1 MEFKDKLAED
11 YIDLYGSPD
20 FDVLR
25 QYSFVFLYKA
35 DFKEN
40 DIFMVQISEGG
51 LTHRLGWVFPLI
63 ALGSKEHDRWG
74 CPHFEVYARVGG
86 GIITGA
92 CGEVVDENTH
102 LLILKDDRA
111 LAVDLYVENLVVSL
125 MRYGYYSVSSS
136 TLFKNGLCSVAGI
149 DNNKLAVKKA
159 LAVDEYVPYV
169 RRLILELLPKVLDP
183 LSRFLSI
190 YQVYELLMERYFH
203 VLMEEY
209 RVRRTTIGTIRE
221 KMNDLSSERKLIGGV
236 FSRCEIRQATAEDE
250 RSLLR
255 RLFGD
260 DRDEQYYSKLTL
272 QDFIYDLRNA
282 IVHNYHKYELSSLMS
297 EISERMELILI
308 EVLENPKVSSFLR
321 EASAR

>member
-1 MEFKDKLAED
+1 MGFKDKLAED

-20 FDVLR
+20 LSVLR
-25 QYSFVFLYKA
+25 QYSFSFLSKV

-51 LTHRLGWVFPLI
+51 HTHRLGWIFPLI

-86 GIITGA
+86 SIIAGA
-92 CGEVVDENTH
+92 CDESVNENTH
-102 LLILKDDRA
+102 VIILNDERA
-111 LAVDLYVENLVVSL
+111 LALDLYVENLAVSL
-125 MRYGYYSVSSS
+125 MRYGYYPISSS
-136 TLFKNGLCSVAGI
+136 TLFRNGLCTVSGI
-149 DNNKLAVKKA
+149 DNGKLSVRKA
-159 LAVDEYVPYV
+159 LAPSEYVPYV

-203 VLMEEY
+203 TLMDEY
-209 RVRRTTIGTIRE
+209 RLKRITIGTMRE
-221 KMNDLSSERKLIGGV
+221 RMNDLSNERKLINGV
-236 FSRCEIRQATAEDE
+236 FSRCEIRQAVNDE
-250 RSLLR
+250 ERELLR

-260 DRDEQYYSKLTL
+260 DREEQYYRKISL

-297 EISERMELILI
+297 EISERMELVLV
-308 EVLENPKVSSFLR
+308 EVLENSNVSSLLYESDSR
-321 EASAR
+321 